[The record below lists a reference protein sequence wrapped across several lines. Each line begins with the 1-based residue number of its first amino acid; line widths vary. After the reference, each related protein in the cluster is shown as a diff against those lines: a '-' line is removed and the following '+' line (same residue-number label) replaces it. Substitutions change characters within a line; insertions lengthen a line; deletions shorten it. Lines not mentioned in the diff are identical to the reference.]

1 MRRRAKKNDHS
12 VREAYHQNE
21 VIANRDMTKVMV
33 FMAGLLLVVFFCY
46 LFKLFPFFRY
56 TVIYI
61 LFPVNIVLLL
71 TPLFWVRTK
80 FIERPGYK
88 YFLMTLT
95 VIVVA
100 SLNILIP
107 KHTMLGWAFP
117 IILSNHYYSRRL
129 TTRLFIAVLII
140 MLLCMYLAVFVGE
153 YDANLIGSGWVID
166 GKVVEPDTPTERFQ
180 YLQERFALGDNRYLK
195 IFLFY
200 YLPRAAFMAVLF
212 FASLRLDERTY
223 NLLRREVG
231 LKTER
236 EKIVTELGIA
246 NTIQTSALPN
256 DFPDDE
262 DIKMYASMN
271 AAKEVG
277 GDVYNFLVRGDEI
290 YFIVGDVSGKGI
302 PAALFMMK
310 ANAYFE
316 TAAAFFSSPKE
327 IAMELNRVLLR
338 GNDSMMF
345 ITAFIGK
352 LNKKTGLLT
361 FCNCGHN
368 PPLIQHK
375 DGHYEYLKMNAGF
388 LLGTFEMPPL
398 KEESVVLE
406 EECNFVAYTDGIT
419 ECKNEHNELFGEEYF
434 LKRMNASSFS
444 DPKELSEAIYRALMV
459 HKGVAEQ
466 SDDITML
473 LFRKKKSQGV
483 RFEKNA
489 SCTKEI
495 LAYVEGELE
504 KAELSLKVVNNMMVA
519 TDEMVSNIVNYSSAK
534 ELLVKFEYD
543 FQQKLARLLIIDDGE
558 AFDPLAKSDPDIDLS
573 AEERQIGGLGIFMVK
588 KLMDNVTYTRENE
601 RNILV
606 LEKKA

>member
-1 MRRRAKKNDHS
+1 MRKRTKKNDPT

-21 VIANRDMTKVMV
+21 AIANRDMTKVMV
-33 FMAGLLLVVFFCY
+33 FMAALLVVVFFCY
-46 LFKLFPFFRY
+46 LFKLFPFYRY

-61 LFPVNIVLLL
+61 LFPINIALLL
-71 TPLFWVRTK
+71 TPLIWVRTTV
-80 FIERPGYK
+80 IEKSGYK
-88 YFLMTLT
+88 YFLMVLT
-95 VIVVA
+95 VIVVM

-129 TTRLFIAVLII
+129 TTRLFIAVLVM

-153 YDANLIGSGWVID
+153 YEANLIGTGWVID
-166 GKVVEPDTPTERFQ
+166 GKVVEPDTPSERFQ
-180 YLQERFALGDNRYLK
+180 YLTDRLAAGDNRYLK

-200 YLPRAAFMAVLF
+200 YIPRAAFMAVLF

-223 NLLRREVG
+223 NLLRREVN
-231 LKTER
+231 LKAER

-246 NTIQTSALPN
+246 NQIQISALPK
-256 DFPDDE
+256 DFLDDD

-277 GDVYNFLVRGDEI
+277 GDFYNFLVRGDEL
-290 YFIVGDVSGKGI
+290 YFVIGDVSGKGI

-316 TAAAFFSSPKE
+316 TAASFFSSPKE
-327 IAMELNRVLLR
+327 IAMELNRVLLQ
-338 GNDSMMF
+338 GNDSLMF

-352 LNKKTGLLT
+352 LNKKSGLLT

-368 PPLIQHK
+368 PPLIQKK
-375 DGHYEYLKMNAGF
+375 DGHYEYLKMNSGF
-388 LLGTFEMPPL
+388 LLGTFETPPL
-398 KEESVVLE
+398 KEETIVLE
-406 EECNFVAYTDGIT
+406 EECNFVTYTDGVT

-434 LKRMNASSFS
+434 LKRMNNSDFS
-444 DPKELSEAIYRALMV
+444 DPKDLSEAISRALMV
-459 HKGVAEQ
+459 HKGIAEQ

-473 LFRKKKSQGV
+473 LIRKKKSQGV
-483 RFEKNA
+483 RFEKND
-489 SCTKEI
+489 SCTKKI
-495 LAYVEGELE
+495 LSYVEGELE
-504 KAELSLKVVNNMMVA
+504 KAQLSLKVVNNMMVA

-534 ELLVKFEYD
+534 EISVKFEYD
-543 FQQKLARLLIIDDGE
+543 SQEKLVKLSIIDDGE
-558 AFDPLAKSDPDIDLS
+558 AFDPLAKTDPDIDLS
-573 AEERQIGGLGIFMVK
+573 AEERQIGGLGIFLVK

-601 RNILV
+601 RNILI